1 MQYDPVRAVIVPQ
14 SGLTAGL
21 EKLAF
26 SGPVR

>member
-1 MQYDPVRAVIVPQ
+1 MQDMLVRAVIVTHY
-14 SGLTAGL
+14 GLTAGL